1 MLQNPFGDAKPREQV
16 IAQRVGRTEEDV
28 LKEEVKK
35 EKLQLRLNAAQLEE
49 KKSFEAAVKEIE
61 DQIEAEEDES
71 KKDVLRVEA
80 AARQAKL
87 DALMERFA
95 KVTLETALSGEAPRV
110 SQIRRAH
117 GEVPQVPAMPP
128 VAAPHQYNSRYNPTR
143 DQYTNPHRGGQ
154 SRGGNSYQS
163 GGRGYT
169 SSRGG
174 RGYYAPEWARDDP
187 SAMYS
192 RPSHQQYMGDPPLPP
207 PSVSSDLDFYD
218 NHHHYNHQG
227 SGHRQRGRGGA
238 RGARGNGG
246 YYEPFPP
253 AAGYSQR
260 GYGGPGRGVGGEIE
274 FDDGFSVSQD
284 RY

>member
-1 MLQNPFGDAKPREQV
+1 MVQNPFGDAKPREQV
-16 IAQRVGRTEEDV
+16 IAQRVGTTEEDV

-35 EKLQLRLNAAQLEE
+35 EKLHLRLNATQLEE
-49 KKSFEAAVKEIE
+49 KKSYEAAVKEIE

-117 GEVPQVPAMPP
+117 GDAPP
-128 VAAPHQYNSRYNPTR
+128 LPPAAPHQYNSRYNPTR
-143 DQYTNPHRGGQ
+143 DQYSTPGRGAHG
-154 SRGGNSYQS
+154 RGGNSYHS
-163 GGRGYT
+163 GGRGY

-174 RGYYAPEWARDDP
+174 RGYYTPEWARDDP
-187 SAMYS
+187 ALVYG
-192 RPSHQQYMGDPPLPP
+192 RPTHQPYMNDPSLPSP
-207 PSVSSDLDFYD
+207 AVSSDSDFYD

-227 SGHRQRGRGGA
+227 SGHRPRGRGGA
-238 RGARGNGG
+238 RGGRGNGG
-246 YYEPFPP
+246 YYDPFPP
-253 AAGYSQR
+253 APGYSQR
-260 GYGGPGRGVGGEIE
+260 PYGGPGRGVGGEIE
-274 FDDGFSVSQD
+274 FEDGFSVSQD